1 MAEIVIRQEDN
12 PELAKEIFDEWA
24 AHPVTKHLFA
34 TVAVERDELVSYMV
48 AGGTLAPDA
57 VPDSNFC
64 VGKIQGY
71 TDVLQVR
78 YEASKDETNAEG
90 REKYGY

>member
-1 MAEIVIRQEDN
+1 MEIVIRQEDN
-12 PELAKEIFDEWA
+12 PELSKEYFDQWLND
-24 AHPVTKHLFA
+24 PVTKHVMA
-34 TVAVERDELVSYMV
+34 AVAVERDGLVSHMV

-64 VGKIQGY
+64 IGKIQGY
-71 TDVLQVR
+71 TDVLQIR
-78 YEASKDETNAEG
+78 YESSKDEKVAEG

>member
-12 PELAKEIFDEWA
+12 PEIAKEVFDEWMS
-24 AHPVTKHLFA
+24 HPVTKHLFA
-34 TVAVERDELVSYMV
+34 TVAVQRDELVSYMV
-48 AGGTLAPDA
+48 AGGTLARDA

-71 TDVLQVR
+71 TDVIQVQF
-78 YEASKDETNAEG
+78 EPSKDAANAEG

>member
-1 MAEIVIRQEDN
+1 MEIVIRQEDN
-12 PELAKEIFDEWA
+12 PELGKEYYDEWCQ
-24 AHPVTKHLFA
+24 HPVTKYLMA
-34 TVAVERDELVSYMV
+34 AIAIERDNLVSHMV

-64 VGKIQGY
+64 IGKIQGY
-71 TDVLQVR
+71 TDVLQVKH
-78 YEASKDETNAEG
+78 EPTKDKANAEG